1 MLTSYEIAR
10 LAVQA
15 LDEKKAKDI
24 TVLKT
29 EKVTVLADYF
39 IICTASSSTHG
50 KTLVEETEKAL
61 TLAGEPPLRREGYRS
76 GNWVLLDFGCLI
88 VHVFTEESRKFYD
101 LERLW
106 ADAVN
111 VELNWN

>member
-50 KTLVEETEKAL
+50 
-61 TLAGEPPLRREGYRS
+61 
-76 GNWVLLDFGCLI
+76 
-88 VHVFTEESRKFYD
+88 
-101 LERLW
+101 
-106 ADAVN
+106 
-111 VELNWN
+111 